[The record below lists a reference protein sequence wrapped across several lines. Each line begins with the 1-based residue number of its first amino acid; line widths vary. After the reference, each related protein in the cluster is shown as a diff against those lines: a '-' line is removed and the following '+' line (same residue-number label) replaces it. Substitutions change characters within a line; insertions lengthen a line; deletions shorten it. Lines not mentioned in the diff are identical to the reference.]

1 MTDYDVEIHQ
11 VSKRFGTTPAVA
23 GLSLRV
29 ERGAFLTLLGP
40 SGCGKTTTLRLIG
53 GFTFPDE
60 GEIYL
65 RGKPMGRRLPYQR
78 DTSMVF
84 QNDALFPHM
93 SVAGNIGF
101 GLRERKVAKARIE
114 QRVEEMLRL
123 VDLPGFG
130 TRRPSQLSGGQQ
142 QRVALARSLVVEP
155 TVLLLDEPLGAL
167 DLKLRKQMQRELKR
181 IQERVGI
188 TFIYV
193 THDQEE
199 ALTMSDRVVVMN
211 RGKVEQEGTPEE
223 IFERPRTR
231 FVADFMGAENLLD
244 GEVIDTD
251 VTGARLRVAGV
262 ALSVPAHGLRFGESV
277 TVMIRPAGLR
287 LFPAGS
293 ETAAGPTW
301 PAVVTDRLYTGT
313 SLVYGLALADGCRL
327 VAEMPRGSSGHR
339 FELQDAV
346 LVAFNPDHVV
356 IIRDAAR
363 LLEVGAIS

>member
-1 MTDYDVEIHQ
+1 MTSYDVEIHQ
-11 VSKRFGTTPAVA
+11 VSKRLGSILAVD

-65 RGKPMGRRLPYQR
+65 RGEPMGRRPPCQR

-93 SVAGNIGF
+93 TVAGNIGF

-123 VDLPGFG
+123 VDLPDFG

-167 DLKLRKQMQRELKR
+167 DLKLRKQMQRELKH

-211 RGKVEQEGTPEE
+211 RGKVEQEGPPEE

-251 VTGARLRVAGV
+251 LTGARLRVAGA
-262 ALSVPAHGLRFGESV
+262 ALTVPARGLRFGERV
-277 TVMIRPAGLR
+277 AVMIRPPGLR
-287 LFPAGS
+287 LLPTGS
-293 ETAAGPTW
+293 ETSAGPTW
-301 PAVVTDRLYTGT
+301 PAVVTDRLYTGA
-313 SLVYGLALADGCRL
+313 SLVYGLALPDGSRL
-327 VAEMPRGSSGHR
+327 VAEAPGGSTHHR
-339 FELQDAV
+339 FEPQDSV
-346 LVAFNPDHVV
+346 LVTFNPDDAVV
-356 IIRDAAR
+356 IRDGARSPATAA
-363 LLEVGAIS
+363 IP

>member
-1 MTDYDVEIHQ
+1 MSDYDVELHQ
-11 VSKRFGTTPAVA
+11 VSKRFGPIPAVD

-29 ERGAFLTLLGP
+29 ERGTFLTLLGP

-53 GFTFPDE
+53 GFAFPDA

-65 RGKPMGRRLPYQR
+65 RGEPMGRRPPYQR
-78 DTSMVF
+78 DTSTVF
-84 QNDALFPHM
+84 QNDALFPHL
-93 SVAGNIGF
+93 SVAANIGY
-101 GLRERKVAKARIE
+101 GLRERRMVKERIE

-123 VDLPGFG
+123 VDLPDFSR
-130 TRRPSQLSGGQQ
+130 RRPKQLSGGQQ

-167 DLKLRKQMQRELKR
+167 DLTLRQQMQRELKR

-223 IFERPRTR
+223 IFERPQTR
-231 FVADFMGAENLLD
+231 FVAGFMGAENILD
-244 GEVIDTD
+244 AEVVETD
-251 VTGARLRVAGV
+251 PTGARLRVGSAMFTAPAGGLRVGEGV
-262 ALSVPAHGLRFGESV
+262 A
-277 TVMIRPAGLR
+277 VMIRPPGLR

-293 ETAAGPTW
+293 ETGVSHAW
-301 PAVVTDRLYTGT
+301 SSVVTDRLYTGA
-313 SLVYGLALADGCRL
+313 SLVYSLRLPDGSRL
-327 VAEMPRGSSGHR
+327 VAETPRGSSGHR

-346 LVAFNPDHVV
+346 LVTFNPDDAVV
-356 IIRDAAR
+356 IRDEIASPER
-363 LLEVGAIS
+363 GAVP